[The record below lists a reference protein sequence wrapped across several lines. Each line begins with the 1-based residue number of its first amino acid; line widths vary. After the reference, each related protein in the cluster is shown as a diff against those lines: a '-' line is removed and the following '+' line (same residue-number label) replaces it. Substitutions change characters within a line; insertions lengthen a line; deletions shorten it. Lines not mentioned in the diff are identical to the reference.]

1 MERAG
6 GGARAVALAEP
17 CCRGRYLQ
25 LRHFVPV
32 PRRRVGGRSSRTS
45 ALRAGRRHILLHLV
59 RFAAAAAAVAVAVVA
74 AVAAVA
80 LAVVVVGTT
89 EKERGRAVGQ
99 RRTGGRGD
107 VVVVVVV
114 AVVVVVEFVA
124 CGGSWRYRMSWIEQ
138 SFGRRVVVAGVVAVG
153 GVVDG
158 NAVGRYYSAVVV
170 VVFTGPFVRFFFFFF
185 ADIPTISTIS
195 TILTISTIPTIP
207 TIPTILTLSGLPR
220 PPLSILATT
229 SSFASPST
237 RVLDRMVHTS
247 TEPQKITSSHVVA
260 TCRDAVQRIID
271 APPAAATPRTA
282 LVQFAR

>member
-1 MERAG
+1 MERA

-185 ADIPTISTIS
+185 ADIPNIS
-195 TILTISTIPTIP
+195 TILTIS